1 MAELEND
8 RDFGNTA
15 AEERELSAEKPNSES
30 EKTVAKKLKKYVSPT
45 VERIDGMK

>member
-15 AEERELSAEKPNSES
+15 AEQILNIQRHPKRQNREE
-30 EKTVAKKLKKYVSPT
+30 T
-45 VERIDGMK
+45 G